1 MDRRDSL
8 GVCVDNQKG
17 AESLQR
23 DQAVCISTNG
33 TLTHTHARV
42 DFPLLY
48 QSWVDLIACAVCVQ
62 APSLSTVKR

>member
-8 GVCVDNQKG
+8 GVCVDSQKG

-33 TLTHTHARV
+33 TLTHTHTRTHWEWTSY
-42 DFPLLY
+42 FC
-48 QSWVDLIACAVCVQ
+48 SRNGFAVS
-62 APSLSTVKR
+62 PD

>member
-33 TLTHTHARV
+33 TLTHTHTHRGGGAFLFFIRV
-42 DFPLLY
+42 G
-48 QSWVDLIACAVCVQ
+48 LILIFVSRRRLCQ
-62 APSLSTVKR
+62 R